1 MPIADQLLPEF
12 DHETTTTRSLLAL
25 VPADKFEWAPHPR
38 SMTLHRLS
46 GHLANLLRWALV
58 TIERTELDMAD
69 PEQSW
74 PPPEFSTTEQL
85 LDLFDANRAAARAA
99 IAAAS
104 DEQLMTPWTFRNGDH
119 EVFTMV
125 RAGVLRSF
133 VFNHGV
139 HHRGQLSVYLRLL
152 EVPLPHIYGPTADTP
167 M

>member
-1 MPIADQLLPEF
+1 MAISDQLLPEF

-25 VPADKFEWAPHPR
+25 VPAQSFDWAPHPR
-38 SMTLHRLS
+38 SMTLRRLS
-46 GHLANLLRWALV
+46 GHLANLLRWAPAA
-58 TIERTELDMAD
+58 IERTELDLGD

-74 PPPEFSTTEQL
+74 PPPEFSTTEGL
-85 LDLFDANRAAARAA
+85 LAIFDANRAAARAA
-99 IAAAS
+99 LAGAS
-104 DEQLMTPWTFRNGDH
+104 DEVLLVPWTLKNRGH

-133 VFNHGV
+133 VFNHSV

-152 EVPLPHIYGPTADTP
+152 DVPLPHIYGPTADTP